1 METSERER
9 RTEYLDRLRVYEL
22 VQAVMR
28 TMREEVE
35 LAEARERRRAWR
47 AQQPQARPRIRR
59 VYAFVERGG
68 ADGVP
73 MSDPMSLSGDGDGT
87 RLG

>member
-1 METSERER
+1 MYR
-9 RTEYLDRLRVYEL
+9 L

-28 TMREEVE
+28 TIREEVE
-35 LAEARERRRAWR
+35 LAEARERRRAWK
-47 AQQPQARPRIRR
+47 AQQPQARLRVRR

-68 ADGVP
+68 VDGVP
-73 MSDPMSLSGDGDGT
+73 MSAPMSLSGDSDGK